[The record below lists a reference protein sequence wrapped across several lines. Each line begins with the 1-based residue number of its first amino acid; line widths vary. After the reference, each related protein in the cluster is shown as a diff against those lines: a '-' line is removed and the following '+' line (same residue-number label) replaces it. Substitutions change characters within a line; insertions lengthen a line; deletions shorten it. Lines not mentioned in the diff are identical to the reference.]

1 MQQLFLRG
9 LIITLVLN
17 LLVKPATIFGVDVVM
32 QNRIG
37 SETYGIFY
45 KILNFTFLFSMIL
58 DMGITNFMTRL
69 IAQHPHLIRHYS
81 NQLFTLRI
89 VLAVFYIAW
98 STALFF
104 VLGLGWEHWWILGL
118 LLLHQININTVNYV
132 RAYTGGLMR
141 FGMDAVLSVMER
153 SVYLVLGLLLLYTS
167 LVQHLSLALFTGI
180 FVGASL
186 TSLIFALFVYF
197 SIVGFPK
204 WKWNTVFFKAIFKK
218 SLPFALLVILM
229 MLYMRLDAVLLGRI
243 HPQGNLQAGYY
254 GQAFRL
260 LDACYMFGI
269 LFGSLLLPVFSRL
282 LKEKGSV
289 SGIMTNAFNILVG
302 GGVLMVI
309 LTFGMIQPLFDAIYK
324 DANETSYQAWIFLA
338 LSFIPICF
346 TIVFG
351 TLLTANGSL
360 KQLNLISFLGLLI
373 AISLNL
379 LLIPSYGAV
388 GTAIAT
394 FSTQFVVGI
403 LQWFVVRYK
412 MKERLEPMAWTKL
425 GALAVLMG
433 LLLASKLYFDY
444 SILIWVPLV
453 LGTWTILIFGLKI
466 IEIKVLLKLI
476 SKNKKAVEEPVIDI
490 LPE

>member
-32 QNRIG
+32 QNKLG

-81 NQLFTLRI
+81 NQLLTLRI
-89 VLAVFYIAW
+89 VLAVVYAAW
-98 STALFF
+98 STLLFF

-153 SVYLVLGLLLLYTS
+153 SVYLVLGLLVLYTS
-167 LVQHLSLALFTGI
+167 LVRHLSLEVFVGI

-186 TSLIFALFVYF
+186 LSLLFALFVYF
-197 SIVGFPK
+197 SIVGMPK
-204 WKWNTVFFKAIFKK
+204 WKWNTTFFKAIFKK

-229 MLYMRLDAVLLGRI
+229 MLYTRLDAVLLGRL

-254 GQAFRL
+254 GHGFRL
-260 LDACYMFGI
+260 LDACWMFGV

-282 LKEKGSV
+282 LKEKGNI

-309 LTFGMIQPLFDAIYK
+309 LTFGMIEPLFNAIYK
-324 DANETSYQAWIFLA
+324 DANIISYRSWIFLA
-338 LSFIPICF
+338 LSFIPMCF
-346 TIVFG
+346 TLVFG

-360 KQLNLISFLGLLI
+360 KQLNQISFLGLFI
-373 AISLNL
+373 AVSLNCM
-379 LLIPSYGAV
+379 LIPSYGAV

-394 FSTQFVVGI
+394 FSTQLVVGV

-412 MKERLEPMAWTKL
+412 MQERLEPLAWIKL
-425 GALAVLMG
+425 GTLGGLMG
-433 LLLASKLYFDY
+433 VLLAAKLWFGW
-444 SILIWVPLV
+444 SIIVWVPLAV
-453 LGTWTILIFGLKI
+453 GAWTLFIFGLKI
-466 IEIKVLLKLI
+466 IEIRVLLKLVV
-476 SKNKKAVEEPVIDI
+476 KNKKAIEHPKDMI